1 MNSLIYIIRFVWRI
15 RYWLIIGPL
24 LVALLVYFKMGQR
37 PSRYTVT
44 STIYTGIVSGYDI
57 NTVAGTTH
65 QDWNVINNAMDNL
78 MNIITSEATLHDVSM
93 RLYAQDLVHGEE
105 EEDNSYILASNYRSL
120 MRRTPPDVK
129 ALIDRKSDS
138 VTLHNLLEYER
149 ADHDNHVYGI
159 FRWKHRHYSYEALSQ
174 IKVKRLNNSDML
186 EITYTNDDPGITYN
200 TLVLLNDEFVKQYK
214 LLRFGEINNV
224 IAYFESELARVGGE
238 LRSVEDSLTR
248 YNVENRVINYGEQTK
263 HIAAL
268 ERDFE
273 LRFQD
278 ILLARDGSQQL
289 IETIEGKIDGLK
301 TFRNNAI
308 FVQKLQEISNLYS
321 RIAASEA
328 FEADSVRRQNP
339 QVDHLKQLLD
349 LQSQELAG
357 TISQISSQQYTKEGL
372 STNSIVQQWLD
383 AVLLNAKSRAELNVM
398 VERKREL
405 DKQYG
410 HFSPIGSTLK
420 RKERNIG
427 FLEQSYLS
435 ILQALNEARL
445 RQKGLQMSSA
455 TLKVINPPVLPIS
468 AEPTKRKI
476 MVVAAALISAFFIL
490 AFFILLEMLDRTLRN
505 KIRTER
511 ITGGKVLGAFPARP
525 GLGARRYQKQY
536 QQIATQYLSNAVVDY
551 FRPGGPNVL
560 NVLSTEGGDGKSFLA
575 SRLAEHLAQTGIK
588 VRYVTWNKDFD
599 INSKEFL
606 LAGSL
611 SDFVRTGEGEL
622 SLSEADVIIVE
633 YPPLAKCSVSAA
645 LLREAALNL
654 MVTRANRTWK
664 DTDQLLYDKA
674 YELSAATPLLLY
686 LNEAAREEV
695 EIFTGLLPPYT
706 RARKLAY
713 KIYQFGFTAT
723 ED

>member
-24 LVALLVYFKMGQR
+24 LVALLVYIQMGRR

-57 NTVAGTTH
+57 NTVAGTSH
-65 QDWNVINNAMDNL
+65 QDWNIINNAMDNL
-78 MNIITSEATLHDVSM
+78 MTIITSETTLHDVSM

-120 MRRTPPDVK
+120 VRRTPPDVM
-129 ALIDRKSDS
+129 ALVDRSSDS
-138 VTLHNLLEYER
+138 ITLHNLLEYEQ

-159 FRWKHRHYSYEALSQ
+159 FRWKHRHYSYEALRQ

-186 EITYTNDDPGITYN
+186 EVTYTNDDPGITYN

-224 IAYFESELARVGGE
+224 IAYFESELARVGRE

-248 YNVENRVINYGEQTK
+248 YNVDNRVINYGEQTK

-278 ILLARDGSQQL
+278 ILLSRDGSQQL
-289 IETIEGKIDGLK
+289 VETIEGKIEGLK
-301 TFRNNAI
+301 TFRNNAL

-321 RIAASEA
+321 RIAASET
-328 FEADSVRRQNP
+328 FEIDSVQRQNP
-339 QVDHLKQLLD
+339 QVDRLKQLLD
-349 LQSQELAG
+349 VQSEELAH

-383 AVLLNAKSRAELNVM
+383 AVLLNAKSKAELKVM
-398 VERKREL
+398 IERKREL

-455 TLKVINPPVLPIS
+455 TLKVINPPVLPIA
-468 AEPTKRKI
+468 AEPTKRKL
-476 MVVAAALISAFFIL
+476 MVIAAALISALFIL
-490 AFFILLEMLDRTLRN
+490 AFFILLEMLDRTLRT
-505 KIRTER
+505 KIRAER

-525 GLGARRYQKQY
+525 GLGARRYQKKY
-536 QQIATQYLSNAVVDY
+536 QQIATQFLSNAVFDY
-551 FRPGGPNVL
+551 FRPGEPHIL

-575 SRLAEHLAQTGIK
+575 SRLAAHMEQSGIK
-588 VRYVTWNKDFD
+588 VRYVVWNKDFD

-611 SDFVRTGEGEL
+611 SDFVRTDEGEL

-633 YPPLAKCSVSAA
+633 YPPLAKCSVPAT
-645 LLREAALNL
+645 LLRDAALNL
-654 MVTRANRTWK
+654 LVVGDNRTWK
-664 DTDQLLYDKA
+664 DTDPLLYDKA
-674 YELSAATPLLLY
+674 CELPSATPLLLY